1 MHCVQRFQ
9 LGGARY
15 PGILQPGACVI
26 FLSKDGLRYVT
37 GLYLRALGTSS
48 PAGIQAKSK
57 TPRSIYFAVIPSH
70 IPLSLPFPT
79 PQPIRQSIVSFRVFL
94 YNSAVERKGVGR
106 PTTLV
111 VGCTGNRLY
120 FFWLK
125 TMDFNLA
132 FLCTS
137 HSICTVHWRHTP
149 SSINKY
155 QKRKHI
161 EKVAPKAAVQ
171 VRTCTVHEWLSRSRQ
186 CAERPGHSSPQTP
199 AATHRSH
206 SPYPQCAG
214 SGEAKP

>member
-1 MHCVQRFQ
+1 MI
-9 LGGARY
+9 
-15 PGILQPGACVI
+15 PSP
-26 FLSKDGLRYVT
+26 FLS
-37 GLYLRALGTSS
+37 
-48 PAGIQAKSK
+48 P
-57 TPRSIYFAVIPSH
+57 TPRHPTPSH
-70 IPLSLPFPT
+70 PPANKAIYYFISLFFFFCT
-79 PQPIRQSIVSFRVFL
+79 IQQWREKGQEDRQQ
-94 YNSAVERKGVGR
+94 
-106 PTTLV
+106 TLA
-111 VGCTGNRLY
+111 VGCTVNRLY

-137 HSICTVHWRHTP
+137 HSICTVHWRRTP

-171 VRTCTVHEWLSRSRQ
+171 IRTCTVHEWLSRSRQ

-199 AATHRSH
+199 AAAHRSR

-214 SGEAKP
+214 SGESKAFSDTREL